1 MTAIDDL
8 ISALTSAVGDRAVS
22 YNSSSAAWDVY
33 EGYAFALVIRAAVA
47 AGGQLWYEDRF
58 GNEVNSLLFRT
69 SPGMLYSTTHPYT
82 HAIIDFPGCPLLE
95 AHIGVRVQGR
105 SGVLHECD
113 VLVLPSAEAELS
125 RKNDVAPRGS
135 KSIIAIE
142 CKYYAGHL
150 ALHLARGFHGLQA
163 DLGVKNSYFISNL
176 EAPRI
181 QKYLTYH
188 GRNWE
193 RDVVPDSKESD
204 FFVGALREAFKKYQS
219 SEGALAP

>member
-8 ISALTSAVGDRAVS
+8 ISQLTDAVEGRAVS
-22 YNSSSAAWDVY
+22 YNAESAAWDVY
-33 EGYAFALVIRAAVA
+33 EGYAFALVISAAVA
-47 AGGQLWYEDRF
+47 AGGQIWYEDRF

-69 SPGMLYSTTHPYT
+69 SPGMLYSVTHPYT
-82 HAIIDFPGCPLLE
+82 HALIDFPGCPLLE
-95 AHIGVRVQGR
+95 VHVGVRVQGR
-105 SGVLHECD
+105 SGVLHESD
-113 VLVLPSAEAELS
+113 VLVLLASEAELS
-125 RKNDVAPRGS
+125 WKNEVAPRGS
-135 KSIIAIE
+135 KSIISIE

-150 ALHLARGFHGLQA
+150 SLNLARGFHGLQA

-193 RDVVPDSKESD
+193 RDVVPGSKEAG